1 MWFQVSMLEIRTF
14 SSSGARC
21 QKFKKKNNFFW
32 LYSVCSM
39 WDLSSLTRDRTCT
52 PCIEAWSHHWT
63 TRGAPSITF
72 LKAPQL
78 TPVRSQDGVLWGMG
92 GTLDLTLSWGAPDPC
107 F

>member
-1 MWFQVSMLEIRTF
+1 MLEIRTF